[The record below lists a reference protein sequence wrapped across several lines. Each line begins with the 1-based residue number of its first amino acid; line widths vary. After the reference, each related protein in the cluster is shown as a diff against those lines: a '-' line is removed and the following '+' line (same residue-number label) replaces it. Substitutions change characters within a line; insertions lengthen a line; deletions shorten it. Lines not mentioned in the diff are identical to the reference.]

1 MLGAFGV
8 YSFVY
13 PFAILLMS
21 FDWMP
26 FGMEW
31 MSSLLLVLLGL
42 SCVGWLWANYGTRG
56 LTVAALLFVLGVGL
70 EYMGVLTG
78 FPFGSYR
85 YTGVLVPELP
95 GGVPFAMGFAWL
107 LIVISGSFTAS
118 RLVLPG
124 SRSAARVVALSLL
137 GALFAVGLDLLLE
150 PVAYHVKGYWQWLA
164 GSGGYY
170 DIPWSNFVA
179 WFVAAAIFA
188 IPLGAAVHCAEGLQ
202 AHLVAR
208 YSIYN
213 ERSDVRDSQH
223 RAWLLVAGIGRAD
236 IAGWRVGRGP
246 SHDEQVRSES
256 TCLCRGQ
263 KVWSNAQRVFGSIHR
278 RLRRS
283 AHSVH
288 CGSNDQG
295 CAGPRHALIGHLG
308 RAPWLCRAAP
318 FACSLAAIRS

>member
-1 MLGAFGV
+1 MRSSLTQSFQTPADLLMLGAFGV

-56 LTVAALLFVLGVGL
+56 LAVAAFLFVLGVGL
-70 EYMGVLTG
+70 EYIGVLTG

-107 LIVISGSFTAS
+107 LIVISGTFTAS
-118 RLVLPG
+118 RLIFPG
-124 SRSAARVVALSLL
+124 ARSVVRVAMLSML

-179 WFVAAAIFA
+179 WFVAAAAFA
-188 IPLGAAVHCAEGLQ
+188 IPLALLYTAQKATSRTWLPVTLYTMNVVMFGIVNIAHGFWWPGLVG
-202 AHLVAR
+202 L
-208 YSIYN
+208 I
-213 ERSDVRDSQH
+213 
-223 RAWLLVAGIGRAD
+223 LLGGVWAGG
-236 IAGWRVGRGP
+236 
-246 SHDEQVRSES
+246 
-256 TCLCRGQ
+256 
-263 KVWSNAQRVFGSIHR
+263 R
-278 RLRRS
+278 RLKGKYR
-283 AHSVH
+283 V
-288 CGSNDQG
+288 D
-295 CAGPRHALIGHLG
+295 HLFLSRPKG
-308 RAPWLCRAAP
+308 VE
-318 FACSLAAIRS
+318 